1 MFCFE
6 IYKFAGVMKSTEPM
20 SPHVRSVINKETF
33 PLWGEFDSNGVRVRC
48 VPRDRDVSHQE
59 ACSGC
64 YFVDKHC
71 PKSQCSSFGRTD
83 GMNVWFVEVSK
94 L

>member
-1 MFCFE
+1 MN
-6 IYKFAGVMKSTEPM
+6 VVEPM
-20 SPHVRSVINKETF
+20 SPQVRSVINKETF
-33 PLWGEFDSNGVRVRC
+33 PLGGEFESNGVRVRC
-48 VPRDRDVSHQE
+48 VLRDRDVSHQE

-83 GMNVWFVEVSK
+83 GKNVWFVEVSK